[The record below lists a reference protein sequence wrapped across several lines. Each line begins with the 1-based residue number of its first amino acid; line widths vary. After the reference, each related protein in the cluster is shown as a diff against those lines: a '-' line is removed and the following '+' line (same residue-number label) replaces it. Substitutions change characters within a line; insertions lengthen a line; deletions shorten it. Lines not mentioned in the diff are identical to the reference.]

1 LLLVEGA
8 THNNS
13 LRVALGAYGRALQ
26 ALLEA
31 GEQQLGAAQPARE
44 DIAERG

>member
-1 LLLVEGA
+1 MLMVEGA

-26 ALLEA
+26 ALLES
-31 GEQQLGAAQPARE
+31 GTQPSIKVSR
-44 DIAERG
+44 RG